1 MINLEIDY
9 REKKL
14 IEQFEN
20 NKKNNQ
26 NYIISN
32 LDIGDIIIKYNEHI
46 TYIIERKTISDLCSS
61 ILDGRYRE
69 QKERLLSNFNTYQ
82 IIYIIEG
89 DYKTYKNPIPYKTVL
104 STIVNSNLRDNISV
118 LYSKNINDTYDYIN
132 LIAKKIEK
140 KELNISKFVDNIDN
154 INNQTEIEY
163 YETKNE
169 IGNINNI
176 IKVKKKENLTPN
188 IYYLTILSQIPGC
201 SINIAKEIQ
210 KYAPS
215 ILDLY
220 IKYNEEGI
228 DKLQNIII
236 GKKKLGS
243 KIATK
248 IINYLFNC

>member
-9 REKKL
+9 RENKL

-20 NKKNNQ
+20 DNKNKQ
-26 NYIISN
+26 QYIISN
-32 LDIGDIIIKYNEHI
+32 LDIGDIIIKCDKQI
-46 TYIIERKTISDLCSS
+46 MYIIERKTISDLCSS

-69 QKERLLSNFNTYQ
+69 QKERLLCNFNTSQ

-132 LIAKKIEK
+132 LITKKIEK
-140 KELNISKFVDNIDN
+140 KELNISNIETTETTKTTETNNN
-154 INNQTEIEY
+154 IELN
-163 YETKNE
+163 KS
-169 IGNINNI
+169 GNINNI
-176 IKVKKKENLTPN
+176 IKVKKKANLTPN

>member
-1 MINLEIDY
+1 MIAIELDY

-14 IEQFEN
+14 IDQFKN
-20 NKKNNQ
+20 NKNNKNNQ

-46 TYIIERKTISDLCSS
+46 IYIIERKTISDLCSS

-69 QKERLLSNFNTYQ
+69 QKERLLSNFNTCQ

-89 DYKTYKNPIPYKTVL
+89 DYKTYKNPIPYKTIL

-132 LIAKKIEK
+132 LITKKIEK
-140 KELNISKFVDNIDN
+140 KELNISNIETTETTETNNN
-154 INNQTEIEY
+154 IELN
-163 YETKNE
+163 KS
-169 IGNINNI
+169 GNINNI
-176 IKVKKKENLTPN
+176 IKVKKKDNLTPN